1 MGQNEMTTSKRYH
14 QIVLSSTSTDEMRP
28 TKTDFKVPCNSDVI
42 QSISMI
48 GEFGYLNSINILAA
62 SSYAYEATSK
72 ERMT

>member
-1 MGQNEMTTSKRYH
+1 
-14 QIVLSSTSTDEMRP
+14 MRP